1 MNRGFAKNPT
11 KKEPQIVNFFQQEL
25 KEQEYADQDELFF
38 DDYAQGSVDLES
50 YDP

>member
-11 KKEPQIVNFFQQEL
+11 KKEPQMVNFFYQEL
-25 KEQEYADQDELFF
+25 KEQEYADQDELLF
-38 DDYAQGSVDLES
+38 DDYAQGSVEIET

>member
-1 MNRGFAKNPT
+1 MTQSFAKNVT
-11 KKEPQIVNFFQQEL
+11 QTEPQIVNFFQQEL

-38 DDYAQGSVDLES
+38 DDGAQGSVDMES